1 MNYPLLSNYS
11 PTPRMDF
18 LKNTSGK
25 RVLEMPTYIDL
36 FNRESTQKK
45 QEVTKSLIEQI
56 EKNPEKLN
64 SINLTDFRNVFFK
77 IVDTFAS
84 INPIAIHTQITSL
97 NSLVVKSETP
107 KGNIY
112 VEVFFDETN
121 GCQTETVVNIFKDR
135 QQQLND
141 SGELDNML
149 FEITQYFDFQDT
161 DYVTYLNQS
170 ADYELS
176 GTTFATAY
184 F

>member
-1 MNYPLLSNYS
+1 
-11 PTPRMDF
+11 
-18 LKNTSGK
+18 
-25 RVLEMPTYIDL
+25 MPTYLDL

-56 EKNPEKLN
+56 EENPERLN
-64 SINLTDFRNVFFK
+64 DIDLKDFGDAFFK

-84 INPIAIHTQITSL
+84 INPAAIHTQITSL
-97 NSLVVKSETP
+97 NSLVIKSETP
-107 KGNIY
+107 NGNIY

-135 QQQLND
+135 QQQFND
-141 SGELDNML
+141 SGKLDDML
-149 FEITQYFDFQDT
+149 FEIKQYFDFQNT

-176 GTTFATAY
+176 GKTFATAY